1 LVAFNTVGLYLI
13 HCKAEIETT

>member
-1 LVAFNTVGLYLI
+1 LVAFNTVYLI